1 MAITEAK
8 KILEEKQKELIK
20 VQQLIE
26 ELKVQKEIL
35 EDGENINN
43 NNGPITNDNI
53 EINIGQRRS
62 GRSNVNLDY
71 RSMSGIR
78 SRNNNT
84 NNNNNTNPL
93 DHIQQ
98 QLNSIKSEWVD
109 LKALRDDAQKQV
121 TAKERDLKNYATG
134 RITEETEF
142 RSFALDI
149 AKPAIN
155 YFFKQMYTQ
164 ITSKYLGM
172 VSVQCNI
179 LIHYSLIMTI
189 KLHYKSL

>member
-20 VQQLIE
+20 VQTLIE
-26 ELKVQKEIL
+26 ELKLQKEIL

-43 NNGPITNDNI
+43 KNDPITNNNI

-84 NNNNNTNPL
+84 NDNNNNNNNNNTNQL

-98 QLNSIKSEWVD
+98 ELNSVKSEWVD
-109 LKALRDDAQKQV
+109 LKALRDDA
-121 TAKERDLKNYATG
+121 
-134 RITEETEF
+134 
-142 RSFALDI
+142 
-149 AKPAIN
+149 
-155 YFFKQMYTQ
+155 
-164 ITSKYLGM
+164 
-172 VSVQCNI
+172 
-179 LIHYSLIMTI
+179 
-189 KLHYKSL
+189 